1 MNQYIGVALISI
13 IVAGL
18 IFFFVLPRLSP
29 YILGALSVL
38 MLGLGIW
45 QHYSM
50 FPYEYRTSIVTE
62 LLQQYAGFIMIALVI
77 VASSI
82 GILMVHGTN
91 LPEVSQVIPE
101 IPSFMPGNNT
111 KNNAQ
116 KNAFNFGG
124 NESKANNTKSNNA
137 VNSGILA
144 APMAA
149 ANAVTN
155 AVTNA
160 YNGMMNSGK
169 NNAKK
174 NNLAS
179 PSFKVV

>member
-1 MNQYIGVALISI
+1 MNQYIGPALIALVLS
-13 IVAGL
+13 GL

-29 YILGALSVL
+29 YILGALSL
-38 MLGLGIW
+38 MMLVLGIW

-62 LLQQYAGFIMIALVI
+62 LLQQYAGFIMLALVI
-77 VASSI
+77 LASTI

-101 IPSFMPGNNT
+101 LPAMPNFLPGNNA
-111 KNNAQ
+111 KNNSQ
-116 KNAFNFGG
+116 KNVFNFGG
-124 NESKANNTKSNNA
+124 NEPKANA
-137 VNSGILA
+137 APGILA
-144 APMAA
+144 APVAAANAA

-160 YNGMMNSGK
+160 YNGMMNSGR